1 MPSPQKISHVQGFQI
16 DMVDDY
22 GIRPKAG
29 YELASKEAGGSSNL
43 WIYGETGSML
53 KYFQYKCVENP
64 SFHYVVHLD

>member
-1 MPSPQKISHVQGFQI
+1 MPSPQKISLVQGFQI

-43 WIYGETGSML
+43 GFMVKLEV
-53 KYFQYKCVENP
+53 C
-64 SFHYVVHLD
+64 